1 MRSQKRDEDAESLLD
16 WKEMDCSL
24 VETSSEGICSEYAG
38 LMRWEGQATVEAY
51 ASGEAETY
59 SFCFIEQKEK
69 ASSPSLL
76 AWGMKLSC

>member
-16 WKEMDCSL
+16 WKEMDYSL
-24 VETSSEGICSEYAG
+24 VETSSEGICSEYDG
-38 LMRWEGQATVEAY
+38 LLRWEGQATVGAY

-59 SFCFIEQKEK
+59 SSCFIEQKEK

-76 AWGMKLSC
+76 GLRL